1 MMASIKDRC
10 TRDGGLALAYTAV
23 VPVMGNWLA
32 MAYC

>member
-1 MMASIKDRC
+1 MTASIKGGC

-32 MAYC
+32 HAYC